1 MSIKTV
7 ASTPS
12 IGAQSGRSDLR
23 SGRHPSADRRDPAV
37 ESREDRRRHPRLR
50 PSGLQ
55 VSIRGRNLPVK
66 DISIGGFRIEP
77 YTGDLS
83 VGSVFP
89 LTFRVVLD
97 GYITEFR
104 GKGSAVR
111 RDGAGLVAVYMT
123 PDPRFYHHLARYL
136 EGTRALMLSYAG
148 PKPATATPAFLKQD
162 A

>member
-7 ASTPS
+7 ASTPAV
-12 IGAQSGRSDLR
+12 GGQPGRSDLPP
-23 SGRHPSADRRDPAV
+23 GRHTRAERR
-37 ESREDRRRHPRLR
+37 ENTGSSTEDRRRHQRLR

-55 VSIRGRNLPVK
+55 VSIQGRNLPVK

-77 YTGDLS
+77 YAGDLS
-83 VGSVFP
+83 VGDVFP

-97 GYITEFR
+97 GAITEFR

-111 RDGAGLVAVYMT
+111 RDSAGLVAVYMT
-123 PDPRFYHHLARYL
+123 PDPRFYHHLSRYL

-148 PKPATATPAFLKQD
+148 TRPATATPAFLKQD